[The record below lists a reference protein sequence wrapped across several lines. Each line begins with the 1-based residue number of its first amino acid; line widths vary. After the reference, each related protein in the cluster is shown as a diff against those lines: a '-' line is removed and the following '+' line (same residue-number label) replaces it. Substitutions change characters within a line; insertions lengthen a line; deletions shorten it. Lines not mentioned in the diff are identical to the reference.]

1 MPKQKESKQI
11 WIFLVKSFPT
21 VVSKV
26 SQPFWFV
33 GKLIF
38 RWLVLDVKSSCISI
52 FSHFYSNCLHSFA
65 IQHLF
70 ILLPLQADPG

>member
-1 MPKQKESKQI
+1 MITENGTHDI
-11 WIFLVKSFPT
+11 WIFLVESFPT

-38 RWLVLDVKSSCISI
+38 RVRPEDRQSSCMRVV
-52 FSHFYSNCLHSFA
+52 L
-65 IQHLF
+65 Q
-70 ILLPLQADPG
+70 LLKTEP